1 MLFNTEQYRRYL
13 GSTIYNL
20 RRSKSMSQG
29 DIANKTD
36 LDRSYISQIETG
48 TTNITINTLLKIGIA
63 LETNPSTILQLTEKE
78 LKNASKS

>member
-20 RRSKSMSQG
+20 RRSRSMSQD

-48 TTNITINTLLKIGIA
+48 TTNITINTL
-63 LETNPSTILQLTEKE
+63 
-78 LKNASKS
+78 